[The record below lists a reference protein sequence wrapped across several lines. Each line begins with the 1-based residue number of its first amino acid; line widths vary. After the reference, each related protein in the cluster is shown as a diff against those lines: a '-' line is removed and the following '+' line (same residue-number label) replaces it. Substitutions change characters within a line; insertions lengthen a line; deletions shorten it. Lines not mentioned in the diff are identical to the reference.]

1 MKLNHLAVIIISFI
15 IISLLLSILK
25 IFSITLLEILSYSLI
40 TIGIS
45 IVYGEVIKQNK
56 ILIFLGSILFLLGIF
71 FLITENF
78 NVQTNE
84 GMITPVILI
93 STGAGLLIVYII
105 TSVKNILLILSAV
118 LLSAG
123 LTFLLLK
130 SHWSVDSFI
139 QSILPVL
146 NFLWPVFIILIVLI
160 LLLRNR

>member
-25 IFSITLLEILSYSLI
+25 IFSITLSEILSYSLI

-45 IVYGEVIKQNK
+45 LVYSEVIKQNRL
-56 ILIFLGSILFLLGIF
+56 LIFLGSILFLSGIF

-93 STGAGLLIVYII
+93 LTGAGLLIVYII
-105 TSVKNILLILSAV
+105 TSAKKNFLILSAI
-118 LLSAG
+118 LLSTG
-123 LTFLLLK
+123 LTFLLVK
-130 SHWSVDSFI
+130 SHWGVESFI

-146 NFLWPVFIILIVLI
+146 NFLWPVLIILIVLI